1 MYYSDDP
8 EAMSPDERFQEVAV
22 ILAAGCLRL
31 KTGYR
36 LPVETAIIEEPSLF
50 TENSLDFPG
59 NRSLNWT
66 EG

>member
-8 EAMSPDERFQEVAV
+8 DEMTSEERFQEVAA

-31 KTGYR
+31 KAGFK
-36 LPVETAIIEEPSLF
+36 LPIETTIIEEPSLF

-66 EG
+66 KG